1 MTHLKSFIKKE
12 SGEKEYSIDDF
23 DHPNGWDWKEVDM
36 LYGMGFEPE
45 GDARVVLKV
54 KSPDRMNDIT
64 YKIYKT
70 DDDYV
75 LLINDNVEMQVGIDN
90 LKKKKMCS
98 CGLSQNKYFCDA
110 SHLNA

>member
-12 SGEKEYSIDDF
+12 SEEKEYSIDDF

-54 KSPDRMNDIT
+54 KNPDRMDDIT
-64 YKIYKT
+64 YKIYKN
-70 DDDYV
+70 DDGYV
-75 LLINDNVEMQVGIDN
+75 LLINDTKHLFKTFNDMLNKIDELGSVEV
-90 LKKKKMCS
+90 
-98 CGLSQNKYFCDA
+98 
-110 SHLNA
+110 

>member
-12 SGEKEYSIDDF
+12 NEEKEYSIDDF

-45 GDARVVLKV
+45 GDARLSLKV
-54 KSPDRMNDIT
+54 RSPDRMNDIT

-70 DDDYV
+70 DENYV
-75 LLINDNVEMQVGIDN
+75 LLINDTKHVFKTFNDMINKIDELGSVEV
-90 LKKKKMCS
+90 
-98 CGLSQNKYFCDA
+98 
-110 SHLNA
+110 